1 MISLANEE
9 EVKKKPNKLKVI
21 IIVLIAIII
30 IGGVAMGLML
40 SGISVSD
47 LLANFQSEEV
57 HAVELENF
65 VVNLNGGTRS
75 GSYLRTTMDIV
86 VNESDH
92 IELVEMKKSQI
103 RDVIIKQLMS
113 YSPDQIQGMESIES
127 IQNQLIDQLNR
138 IFEKPVIKEIFFTD
152 FLIQ

>member
-1 MISLANEE
+1 VISLANEE

-127 IQNQLIDQLNR
+127 IQIQLIEQLNR
-138 IFEKPVIKEIFFTD
+138 IFEEPVIKEIFFTD

>member
-1 MISLANEE
+1 VISLANEE